1 MTEVERWYAEY
12 RDAGDGHTK
21 AVDKLAVRLG
31 VDHAT
36 VKGIV
41 SRVAAKYRY
50 R

>member
-1 MTEVERWYAEY
+1 MTDVETWYVEY
-12 RDAGDGHTK
+12 RDAGDGHTA

-31 VDHAT
+31 VDRNT

-41 SRVAAKYRY
+41 GRVSSRY